1 MPVGLAD
8 SELAE
13 QLDAVLE
20 LREVVEQLAAAE
32 LPTGFGRD

>member
-8 SELAE
+8 SGLAE

-20 LREVVEQLAAAE
+20 LREIVEQLAAAE
-32 LPTGFGRD
+32 LPIGFGRD